1 MRRWFVAIEKCKR
14 FPVLSHGLLRFNQT
28 ASLRSLAGW
37 VLRIAVLVSLMCVGL
52 SAQAQAFLD
61 FSSTPTLV
69 TGTAL
74 TQGAQYRYANALP
87 GIDVLVTLAQFNGA
101 LSPMVNLDDNTI
113 FPTRFQPVIKRSP
126 LGWL

>member
-1 MRRWFVAIEKCKR
+1 MKR
-14 FPVLSHGLLRFNQT
+14 ATVFSYGLSKLNQT
-28 ASLRSLAGW
+28 AGLRSLSGW
-37 VLRIAVLVSLMCVGL
+37 VLRMAVSVSLMLVGL

-61 FSSTPTLV
+61 FSSTSTLV
-69 TGTAL
+69 AGTAL

-87 GIDVLVTLAQFNGA
+87 GIDVLVTLALLNGT
-101 LSPMVNLDDNTI
+101 LSPLVNLDENTI

>member
-1 MRRWFVAIEKCKR
+1 M
-14 FPVLSHGLLRFNQT
+14 LSHGLLRFNQT